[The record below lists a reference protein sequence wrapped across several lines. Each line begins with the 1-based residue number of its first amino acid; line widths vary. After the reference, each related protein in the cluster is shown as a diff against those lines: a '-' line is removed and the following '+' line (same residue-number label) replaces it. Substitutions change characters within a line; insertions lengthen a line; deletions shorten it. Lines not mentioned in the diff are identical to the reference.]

1 MSATQCFGQDAL
13 ADVSSCADN
22 TNVHE
27 VVFSILPIFQELEAD
42 SGSSKVG
49 SYDKNY
55 AKIDRDYRFL
65 VLPAMVGRSLAAAL
79 PP

>member
-1 MSATQCFGQDAL
+1 MSATQCFSQDAL

-27 VVFSILPIFQELEAD
+27 VVFSIVPISQELEVE
-42 SGSSKVG
+42 SGGSKVG

-55 AKIDRDYRFL
+55 AKMDTSP
-65 VLPAMVGRSLAAAL
+65 VA
-79 PP
+79 